1 MKPNYFHWLHKCSID
16 IIWPSEVED
25 VQHAVVMLM
34 TSKCCTSV
42 EPYNLHT
49 YFFLLNV
56 KLSVSYRHQ
65 TWQAGN
71 YWLFLDITTENE
83 GQLWIWQ
90 QFAFFRN
97 LISIAIKCC
106 WEGFNMLVAVF
117 TLVPWSGL
125 RSWEKCLQKPFRITP
140 ELWES
145 RCAAV
150 IQRNRF

>member
-1 MKPNYFHWLHKCSID
+1 MHLYQSDRVSGSLLLKLKTCASCRHARDVEVLHLCRAI
-16 IIWPSEVED
+16 
-25 VQHAVVMLM
+25 QF
-34 TSKCCTSV
+34 
-42 EPYNLHT
+42 T
-49 YFFLLNV
+49 YKLFLLNV
-56 KLSVSYRHQ
+56 KLSVSYQHQ
-65 TWQAGN
+65 TWEARN
-71 YWLFLDITTENE
+71 YWLFLLFLDITSENE

-97 LISIAIKCC
+97 LISTIAIKCC

>member
-71 YWLFLDITTENE
+71 YWLFLDITSENE
-83 GQLWIWQ
+83 GQHWIWK

-97 LISIAIKCC
+97 LISIAFKCC